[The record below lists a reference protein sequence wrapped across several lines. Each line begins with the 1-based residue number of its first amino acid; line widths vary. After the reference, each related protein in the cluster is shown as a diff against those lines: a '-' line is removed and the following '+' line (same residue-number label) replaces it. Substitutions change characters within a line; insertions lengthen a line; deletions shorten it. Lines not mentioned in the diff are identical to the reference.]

1 MHINSIP
8 TEFIWAIWWLP
19 LAAFA
24 VIAPFIRPFPG
35 KAEPASYIS
44 IGAVGASFVLS
55 CWLLISIWNTEG
67 HQILVNGLNWLNITN
82 GPIFNFGL
90 LIDPLSAVMLVV
102 VTGVSFAV
110 QIYSRAYMHSD
121 PSYRRYFAFIS
132 LFTASMLGLI
142 MSANLL
148 STFIFW
154 ELVGLSSYLL
164 IGFWFHRPSAV
175 AAAKK
180 AFLITRIG
188 DIGFLAAI
196 LVLYSKAGTL
206 DILALNSSAIIAALS
221 GGILTFAALG
231 LFLGAVGKS
240 GQFPLHIWLPDAME
254 GPTPVSA
261 LIHAATMVAAGVF
274 LVGRMYPLFE
284 AAPYALTV
292 VGIIGAFTAVF
303 AGTLGLVMKD
313 IKRVL
318 AYSTVSQLG
327 LMFLGLSV
335 GGVWVGIFFLFNH
348 AFFKALLFLGAGS
361 INHATGTFDM
371 REMGGLRKHMP
382 WTCVCFVLAGLSL
395 AGIWPLAGFFSK
407 EGVLAAAWEAHP
419 VLFAFAIVTTF
430 LTAFYIF
437 RVIFM
442 VFAGKYRG
450 QQKLHESSKS
460 MLLPMIIL
468 AIPAVASG
476 WLNANGGFE
485 KLFASEGHAAGI
497 SLWDGIFGM
506 LTHPLAW
513 ASLATALLGIV
524 VAYVLYIRVWIKPD
538 RIKGELHPVY
548 AILVRK
554 YWMDD
559 LYEKFIAGSLLY
571 RGIFRVVQWFDKV
584 VIIGATN
591 CIAAITT
598 ACAERIRRSQNG
610 APQFYAVVALVG
622 ILIIA
627 LVVLLL

>member
-1 MHINSIP
+1 MHISSIAP
-8 TEFIWAIWWLP
+8 EFIWAIWWLP

-24 VIAPFIRPFPG
+24 VIAPLIRPFPG

-44 IGAVGASFVLS
+44 IGAIGISFILS
-55 CWLLISIWNTEG
+55 CWLLISVWNTDG
-67 HQILVNGLNWLNITN
+67 HQILVNGLNWLDITN

-90 LIDPLSAVMLVV
+90 LLDPLSAVMLVV
-102 VTGVSFAV
+102 VTAVSFIV
-110 QIYSRAYMHSD
+110 QVYSRAYMHSD

-142 MSANLL
+142 MSTNLL

-164 IGFWFHRPSAV
+164 IGFWFHRPSAI

-188 DIGFLAAI
+188 DIGFLAA
-196 LVLYSKAGTL
+196 LLLLYSKANTL
-206 DILALNSSAIIAALS
+206 DILALNSSAVTAVLS
-221 GGILTFAALG
+221 GGVLTLSALG

-274 LVGRMYPLFE
+274 LVGRMYPLFD
-284 AAPYALTV
+284 AAPHALTV
-292 VGIIGAFTAVF
+292 VGIVGAFTAVF
-303 AGTLGLVMKD
+303 AGTMGLVMKD

-318 AYSTVSQLG
+318 AYSTISQLG
-327 LMFLGLSV
+327 LMFLGLAL
-335 GGVWVGIFFLFNH
+335 GGVWVGIFYLFNH

-371 REMGGLRKHMP
+371 REMGGLRKKLP
-382 WTCVCFVLAGLSL
+382 CTCACFTLAALSL

-407 EGVLAAAWEAHP
+407 EEVLTAAWDKQP
-419 VLFAFAIVTTF
+419 LLFIFAIITTF

-437 RVIFM
+437 RVVFM

-450 QQKLHESSKS
+450 SQRLHESSKT

-468 AIPAVASG
+468 AIPALASG

-485 KLFASEGHAAGI
+485 RLFVSEGLATN
-497 SLWDGIFGM
+497 SFWDGIVGM
-506 LTHPLAW
+506 FTHPLPW
-513 ASLATALLGIV
+513 ISLATAGFGILL
-524 VAYVLYIRVWIKPD
+524 AYVMYIKVWVKPD
-538 RIKGELHPVY
+538 RLKGNLHPIY
-548 AILVRK
+548 AILTRK

-559 LYEKFIAGSLLY
+559 LYEKLIAGSLLY
-571 RGIFRVVQWFDKV
+571 RGVFRAAQWFDQ
-584 VIIGATN
+584 VIINGATSGL
-591 CIAAITT
+591 ASITKT
-598 ACAERIRRSQNG
+598 VASRTSRTQNG
-610 APQFYAVVALVG
+610 ALQLYALVAITG

-627 LVVLLL
+627 LVVILI

>member
-1 MHINSIP
+1 MHISSITP
-8 TEFIWAIWWLP
+8 EFIWAILWLP

-24 VIAPFIRPFPG
+24 VIAPLIRPFPG
-35 KAEPASYIS
+35 KAEPASFIS
-44 IGAVGASFVLS
+44 IAAVGVSFVLS
-55 CWLLISIWNTEG
+55 CWLLISVWNADG
-67 HQILVNGLNWLNITN
+67 HQILVNGLNWLSITN
-82 GPIFNFGL
+82 GPVFNFGL
-90 LIDPLSAVMLVV
+90 LLDPLSAIMLVV
-102 VTGVSFAV
+102 VTSVSLMV

-121 PSYRRYFAFIS
+121 ASYRRYFAFIS

-188 DIGFLAAI
+188 DIGFLAA
-196 LVLYSKAGTL
+196 LLLLYSRTNTL
-206 DILALNSSAIIAALS
+206 DILTLNSSAVTAVLS
-221 GGILTFAALG
+221 GSVLTLAALG

-284 AAPYALTV
+284 AAPHALTV

-303 AGTLGLVMKD
+303 AGTMGLVMKD

-318 AYSTVSQLG
+318 AYSTISQLG

-335 GGVWVGIFFLFNH
+335 GGVWVGIFYLFNH

-371 REMGGLRKHMP
+371 REMGGLRKKLP
-382 WTCVCFVLAGLSL
+382 WTCACFTLAALSL

-407 EGVLAAAWEAHP
+407 EGVLAAVWDKQP

-437 RVIFM
+437 RVVFM

-450 QQKLHESSKS
+450 EQHLHESSKS
-460 MLLPMIIL
+460 MLLPMLIL
-468 AIPAVASG
+468 AVPALASG

-485 KLFASEGHAAGI
+485 GLFEGHATHGFLEGI
-497 SLWDGIFGM
+497 VGL
-506 LTHPLAW
+506 LAHPLAW
-513 ASLATALLGIV
+513 ISLATAGLGILL
-524 VAYVLYIRVWIKPD
+524 AYVMYIKVWIKPD
-538 RIKGELHPVY
+538 RLKGGLHPVY
-548 AILVRK
+548 AILTRK

-559 LYEKFIAGSLLY
+559 LYENLIARSLLY
-571 RGIFRVVQWFDKV
+571 RGAFQIAQWFDHV
-584 VIIGATN
+584 VIDGATN
-591 CIAAITT
+591 GVAAITKAAAKHT
-598 ACAERIRRSQNG
+598 SRTQNG
-610 APQFYAVVALVG
+610 ALQLYALVAVMG
-622 ILIIA
+622 ALIIA
-627 LVVLLL
+627 LVVILV

>member
-1 MHINSIP
+1 MNSIAP
-8 TEFIWAIWWLP
+8 ELIWAIWLLP

-24 VIAPFIRPFPG
+24 VIIPLVRPFPG
-35 KAEPASYIS
+35 KAEPASYFS
-44 IGAVGASFVLS
+44 IGAVGSSFILS
-55 CWLLISIWNTEG
+55 CWLLISVWGAEG
-67 HQILVNGLNWLNITN
+67 RQILVNGPTWLNIAG
-82 GPIFNFGL
+82 GPLFNFNL
-90 LIDPLSAVMLVV
+90 LLDPLSAVMLLV
-102 VTGVSFAV
+102 VTAVSFMV

-121 PSYRRYFAFIS
+121 PSYRRYFAYIS

-148 STFIFW
+148 FTFMFW

-164 IGFWFHRPSAV
+164 IGFWFHRPSAI

-188 DIGFLAAI
+188 DVGFLAA
-196 LVLYSKAGTL
+196 LLLLYSNAGTL
-206 DILALNSSAIIAALS
+206 DILTLNSSAVTAVLS
-221 GGILTFAALG
+221 GSVLTLAALG

-240 GQFPLHIWLPDAME
+240 GQFPLHTWLPDAME

-274 LVGRMYPLFE
+274 LVGRMFPLFE

-292 VGIIGAFTAVF
+292 VGIVGALTAVF
-303 AGTLGLVMKD
+303 AGTIGLVMKD

-318 AYSTVSQLG
+318 AYSTISQLG

-335 GGVWVGIFFLFNH
+335 GGVWVGVFFLFNH

-371 REMGGLRKHMP
+371 REMGGLRRRMP
-382 WTCVCFVLAGLSL
+382 WTCVCFTIAALSL

-407 EGVLAAAWEAHP
+407 EEVLAAALAQQP
-419 VLFAFAIVTTF
+419 VLFAFAILTTF

-437 RVIFM
+437 RVVFM
-442 VFAGKYRG
+442 VFAGEYRG
-450 QQKLHESSKS
+450 SQRLHESPKT
-460 MLLPMIIL
+460 MLIPMIIL
-468 AIPAVASG
+468 AIPAIASG

-485 KLFASEGHAAGI
+485 GLFEGHVTH
-497 SLWDGIFGM
+497 SFWEGIFGL

-513 ASLATALLGIV
+513 ISLGAAGLGILI
-524 VAYVLYIRVWIKPD
+524 AYVMYIKVWIKPD

-548 AILVRK
+548 AIITHK

-559 LYEKFIAGSLLY
+559 LYENLIAKSLLY
-571 RGIFRVVQWFDKV
+571 RGVFRAAQWIDRVVIDGAANALTSITKV
-584 VIIGATN
+584 FAN
-591 CIAAITT
+591 RASH
-598 ACAERIRRSQNG
+598 SQNG
-610 APQFYAVVALVG
+610 ALQLYAFVG
-622 ILIIA
+622 ITGALIIA
-627 LVVLLL
+627 LVVLLI